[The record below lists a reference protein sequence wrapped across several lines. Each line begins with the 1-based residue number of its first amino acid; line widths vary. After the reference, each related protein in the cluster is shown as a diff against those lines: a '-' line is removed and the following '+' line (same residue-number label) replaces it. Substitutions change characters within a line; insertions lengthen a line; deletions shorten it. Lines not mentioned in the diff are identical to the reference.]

1 VIEFDFSPAARFL
14 ESLAG
19 KATPTQI
26 ALQVGIAI
34 AAWGLAWLL
43 ARAVVRRT
51 PDNPRWKFG
60 EGGFDRVLFPLFMLL
75 FVWIGRLV
83 LAPHQRIAL
92 LDIVLALAIAMV
104 LIRLAVYV
112 LGIVLPKGAFLRSV
126 VRGIAWIAWIAVA
139 LHLVGLLTPTVEA
152 LDSAAITMGKNQQRV
167 SLLLVLQALAALA
180 LTLTVAMWVARI
192 TESRVLAS
200 ESMEMSMRMVVTKI
214 VRVAAFFLAILIAL
228 PMVGI
233 DVTALSVF
241 GGALGVGLGFGLQK
255 IASNYVSGFI
265 VLLDRSLR
273 IGDIITV
280 DNRRGQVEEIATR
293 FTVLKGADGVE
304 SIIPNELLIT
314 QSVNHHTYSDPKVSV
329 VIPVRVTYESD
340 VERALELMRE
350 AAAGMPQVL
359 AEPAPTAR
367 VKQLGDQGVEL
378 ELTLWMPETMGGEGD
393 LRSEILRRIIRG
405 YRESGIVFA
414 RRDLRPIATPET
426 TDSSG
431 KATA

>member
-1 VIEFDFSPAARFL
+1 MMDFDFSPVARFI
-14 ESLAG
+14 EG
-19 KATPTQI
+19 VTGEATPLEI
-26 ALQVGIAI
+26 AVQAGVVLV
-34 AAWGLAWLL
+34 AWSLGWLI
-43 ARAVVRRT
+43 ARAIVRRA
-51 PDNPRWKFG
+51 PDSPRWKFG
-60 EGGFDRVLFPLFMLL
+60 EGGFERVLFPLFALGL
-75 FVWIGRLV
+75 VWLGRQV
-83 LAPHQRIAL
+83 LAQQHVAL
-92 LDIVLALAIAMV
+92 LDIVIALAIAWV

-139 LHLVGLLTPTVEA
+139 LHLVGLLAPTVDA

-314 QSVNHHTYSDPKVSV
+314 QSVNHHTYSDPRVSV
-329 VIPVRVTYESD
+329 VIPVRITYESD

-350 AAAGMPQVL
+350 AAQGMPQAL
-359 AEPAPTAR
+359 AEPAPVAR
-367 VKQLGDQGVEL
+367 VKQLGDQGMEL
-378 ELTLWMPETMGGEGD
+378 ELTLWIPESMGGDAD

-405 YRESGIVFA
+405 YRDSGIVFA
-414 RRDLRPIATPET
+414 RRDLRAIATPEIV
-426 TDSSG
+426 DSAG
-431 KATA
+431 KATG